1 MTLHRGSCHCGAV
14 KYTVIGKL
22 RDVLACH
29 CNQCRKQTGHF
40 YAATSADDN
49 DLTIEGEDNLTW
61 YSASADA
68 KRGFCS
74 TCGSALFWKGNG
86 RNETSILAGSLDD
99 EAGIKLSTH
108 IYVADKGQYDEINDD
123 LPKFDQSR

>member
-1 MTLHRGSCHCGAV
+1 MGIHGSCHCGAV

-108 IYVADKGQYDEINDD
+108 IYVADKGQYYEINDD